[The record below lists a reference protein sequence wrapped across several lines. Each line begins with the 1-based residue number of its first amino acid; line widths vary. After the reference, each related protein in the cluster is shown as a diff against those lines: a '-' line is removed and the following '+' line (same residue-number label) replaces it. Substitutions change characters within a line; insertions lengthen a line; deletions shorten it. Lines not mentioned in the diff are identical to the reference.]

1 MLKNILICWK
11 QESSSLHNIANSF
24 NQICK
29 FYNDFVNNNHGNQAT
44 DEDYKKLVKSIKYSD
59 KDNLDKGY
67 QFSKNQVYVELTL
80 YYQFENLLND
90 YRTSFAKNGIDKSTV
105 IEIFDSI
112 NNNAQK
118 IDASSDINEKLQ
130 QKVLKAYK
138 DYTKNIERAYENVA
152 NSAGREQ

>member
-1 MLKNILICWK
+1 M
-11 QESSSLHNIANSF
+11 
-24 NQICK
+24 
-29 FYNDFVNNNHGNQAT
+29 
-44 DEDYKKLVKSIKYSD
+44 
-59 KDNLDKGY
+59 
-67 QFSKNQVYVELTL
+67 
-80 YYQFENLLND
+80 ND

-118 IDASSDINEKLQ
+118 IDASSDINEKLR